1 MAYSILLIYLIVLN
15 VISFSLMGA
24 DKRRAVQKR
33 RRVPEQRL
41 FLLSAIGGAAGTML
55 GMKTWRH
62 KTKHRT
68 FTVGIPFLLS
78 FNLILILLAL
88 WFIGISANY

>member
-1 MAYSILLIYLIVLN
+1 MAYFILLTYIIVMN
-15 VISFSLMGA
+15 GTAFALMGA

-55 GMKTWRH
+55 GMKAWRH
-62 KTKHRT
+62 KTKHRS
-68 FTVGIPFLLS
+68 FTVGIPFLLG
-78 FNLILILLAL
+78 FNLILLLLAL
-88 WFIGISANY
+88 WLIGVNTNF